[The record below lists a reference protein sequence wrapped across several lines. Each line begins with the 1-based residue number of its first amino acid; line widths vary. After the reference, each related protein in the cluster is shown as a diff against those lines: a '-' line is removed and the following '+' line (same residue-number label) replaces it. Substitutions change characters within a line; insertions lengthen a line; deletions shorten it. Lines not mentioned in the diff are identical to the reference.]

1 MQQPVRDDRAQP
13 SVVPRI
19 IWLAALLAGVLM
31 ILQDAT
37 HLYMASGQA
46 HRGTTGVWLAGNGN
60 CHADRF
66 CPVDRLLPDGPAARA
81 GVTTQDLVRL
91 DRYWEAYR
99 VVDVG
104 ENVGMTVR
112 DRDGNERHLILTA
125 TDKTFLAPTYVVAGS
140 AQIAICLVALLLIG
154 RAGRRGWV
162 LLLGLALIT
171 YGTPGNYPRIWEN
184 AHALFVPFL
193 ILLSTAIAVGPPL
206 MLAALRGFRRDIIG
220 HSPRW
225 LDGLIWAT
233 AMGELLCLIWGLAI
247 VLDSRP
253 LLGVGNGLA
262 LLSLGWSA
270 GTVLA
275 PLVLTSGW
283 RHVPAPERTRY
294 AFMWL
299 AVGVFSVNALID
311 PVIMLTGNDYV
322 AASWPVLLQLASMIL
337 GTVLFAYASL
347 RHRVVDLGFAINR
360 TLVFSASSFLLLL
373 TFGVVEWASEKL
385 LPIEHH
391 EANAIIEALVAVGI
405 FLIFHRVHEWVER
418 AVERLFFHKWRVNAE
433 ALSRFVRQAAYITR
447 PETLM
452 ERTVTELQRFSGQ
465 SDVALY
471 RPGNDGYLLQ
481 AGSHDQLP
489 ARLDADAAP
498 LVAMRAE
505 RLPIRDAFLPGT
517 LLLPMLHRTD
527 VLAFVVIGAKP
538 NGEPYRPD
546 EESELATAIHQIGL
560 DLHALRVE
568 ELERENARL
577 AARIGITA

>member
-1 MQQPVRDDRAQP
+1 MQQPVRDDRSKPAT
-13 SVVPRI
+13 VPRI
-19 IWLAALLAGVLM
+19 LWLAALLAGVLM

-37 HLYMASGQA
+37 YLYMASG
-46 HRGTTGVWLAGNGN
+46 HFHGGTTGVWLGASGN
-60 CHADRF
+60 CRTDRF
-66 CPVDRLLPDGPAARA
+66 CPVNRLLPDGPAVRA
-81 GVTTQDLVRL
+81 GVTAQDLIRL
-91 DRYWEAYR
+91 DRYWEVYR
-99 VVDVG
+99 SVDIG
-104 ENVGMTVR
+104 ETVGMTVR

-125 TDKTFLAPTYVVAGS
+125 TDRAFFAPTYVVSGS

-171 YGTPGNYPRIWEN
+171 YATPGNYPRIWESKPG
-184 AHALFVPFL
+184 LFVPFL
-193 ILLSTAIAVGPPL
+193 ILLCVIVNAGPPL

-225 LDGLIWAT
+225 LDRLIWTT
-233 AMGELLCLIWGLAI
+233 AIGELLCVIWSLAI

-270 GTVLA
+270 GTLLA
-275 PLVLTSGW
+275 PLVLASGW
-283 RHVPAPERTRY
+283 RQVPAPERTRY

-337 GTVLFAYASL
+337 GAVLFAYASL

-391 EANAIIEALVAVGI
+391 EANAIIEAVVAVGI
-405 FLIFHRVHEWVER
+405 FLIFHRVHEWMER
-418 AVERLFFHKWRVNAE
+418 GVERLFFHKWQVNAE
-433 ALSRFVRQAAYITR
+433 ALKRFAQQAAYITT
-447 PETLM
+447 PEALM
-452 ERTVTELQRFSGQ
+452 EQAVAEFRRFSRQ
-465 SDVALY
+465 PDVAWY
-471 RPGNDGYLLQ
+471 RWEHGAYLLK
-481 AGSHDQLP
+481 AGRHGQLP
-489 ARLDADAAP
+489 AQLDANEAP

-505 RLPIRDAFLPGT
+505 RRPIRDAFLPGT
-517 LLLPMLHRTD
+517 LLLPMTHRTE
-527 VLAFVVIGAKP
+527 VIAFVLMGAKP
-538 NGEPYRPD
+538 NGEAYRPD
-546 EESELATAIHQIGL
+546 EESDLAAAARQVGL

-568 ELERENARL
+568 ELEHENARL
-577 AARIGITA
+577 TTRIVAA